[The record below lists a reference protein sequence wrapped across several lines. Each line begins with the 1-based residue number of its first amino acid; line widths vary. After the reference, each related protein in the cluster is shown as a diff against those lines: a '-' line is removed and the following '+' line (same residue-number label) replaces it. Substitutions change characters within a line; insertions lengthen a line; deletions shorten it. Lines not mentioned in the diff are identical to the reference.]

1 MHSNTVGGVA
11 MRDQFTF
18 DSLLPPDL
26 ADALE
31 LIQQPLPT
39 DPLSATGTLLTG
51 YSGLFKIGTR
61 VAQDHQY
68 SVPANSFWAN
78 VGYSGQGKTPIHQR
92 LISDPAAA
100 IRLMHK
106 HRHEE
111 AIERWQKETEGMK
124 KDDKPPKPRPR
135 FPHFG
140 GNYTPEALDIQL
152 DLHEKDGLGAL
163 ISKDEMSGLLQSL
176 ESDTKRGR
184 GTGEAQLLELFD
196 GSGQLSLRVEGQRQY
211 ERCHVSLYGNIQPKI
226 LRRAIAGDDPTGK
239 HARVLYNLLPRKTLE
254 PRYDDP
260 TDQERAAYASAQKV
274 LERYAVELH
283 QQQPATVELSRDAR
297 CLLLDWFMPQ
307 QAKAIDP
314 NISDVVRS
322 LLGKTHAHALRW
334 AGILHNVHN
343 LNAATRELRVTAKT
357 MQIAIDIVDTIT
369 TEMRLF
375 HQADD
380 DASTLLMRRVH
391 QLSWGDGSSPRT
403 VGWQYAK
410 KEAATTN
417 ALRELGSKGFHIA
430 IADLAELGFGSVSQ
444 NGTTTYKA
452 ERAMPGQT

>member
-1 MHSNTVGGVA
+1 
-11 MRDQFTF
+11 
-18 DSLLPPDL
+18 
-26 ADALE
+26 
-31 LIQQPLPT
+31 
-39 DPLSATGTLLTG
+39 
-51 YSGLFKIGTR
+51 
-61 VAQDHQY
+61 
-68 SVPANSFWAN
+68 
-78 VGYSGQGKTPIHQR
+78 
-92 LISDPAAA
+92 
-100 IRLMHK
+100 
-106 HRHEE
+106 
-111 AIERWQKETEGMK
+111 
-124 KDDKPPKPRPR
+124 
-135 FPHFG
+135 
-140 GNYTPEALDIQL
+140 
-152 DLHEKDGLGAL
+152 
-163 ISKDEMSGLLQSL
+163 
-176 ESDTKRGR
+176 
-184 GTGEAQLLELFD
+184 
-196 GSGQLSLRVEGQRQY
+196 
-211 ERCHVSLYGNIQPKI
+211 
-226 LRRAIAGDDPTGK
+226 
-239 HARVLYNLLPRKTLE
+239 
-254 PRYDDP
+254 
-260 TDQERAAYASAQKV
+260 
-274 LERYAVELH
+274 
-283 QQQPATVELSRDAR
+283 
-297 CLLLDWFMPQ
+297 MPQ

-343 LNAATRELRVTAKT
+343 LNAATRELRVTAQT

>member
-1 MHSNTVGGVA
+1 

-39 DPLSATGTLLTG
+39 DPLSATGILLTG

-68 SVPANSFWAN
+68 SVPCNSFWAN
-78 VGYSGQGKTPIHQR
+78 VGYSGQGKSPIHQK
-92 LISDPAAA
+92 LIRDPVEA

-106 HRHEE
+106 HQHEK
-111 AIERWQKETEGMK
+111 AIERWLKDTEGMK

-135 FPHFG
+135 FPHVG
-140 GNYTPEALDIQL
+140 GNYSPETLDIQL

-211 ERCHVSLYGNIQPKI
+211 ERCHVSLYGNIQPKV

-239 HARVLYNLLPRKTLE
+239 YARLLFNQLPLKTLE

-260 TDQERAAYASAQKV
+260 TDQERAAYAHAQKL

-283 QQQPATVELSRDAR
+283 QQQPATVELSREAR

-343 LNAATRELRVTAKT
+343 LNAATRELRVTAQT

-391 QLSWGDGSSPRT
+391 QLSWGDGSSPRA
-403 VGWQYAK
+403 VGWQYAR

-417 ALRELGSKGFHIA
+417 ALRELGAKGFHIA

-444 NGTTTYKA
+444 NGTTAYKA